1 MAVLRVDEVLV
12 PGQVAT
18 LRRRLEL
25 LQPDHERLSAE
36 LKVLDE
42 LVAESSVGRDPR
54 ATADRATRQAAK
66 IRLQL
71 TAVTREMESLQSL
84 VDARLSQAL
93 KRK

>member
-25 LQPDHERLSAE
+25 LVPDHERLSAE

-42 LVAESSVGRDPR
+42 LAAETSAGRDPK

-84 VDARLSQAL
+84 VDARLNQAQ

>member
-1 MAVLRVDEVLV
+1 M
-12 PGQVAT
+12 
-18 LRRRLEL
+18 
-25 LQPDHERLSAE
+25 
-36 LKVLDE
+36 
-42 LVAESSVGRDPR
+42 AESSVGKDPR

-84 VDARLSQAL
+84 VDARLSQAQ

>member
-1 MAVLRVDEVLV
+1 M

-42 LVAESSVGRDPR
+42 LVAETSVGKDPR